1 MPSAILRPRPGRQGS
16 FRCIRR
22 ADEDPGAGGG
32 GVTRPRGPC
41 HPPLLPAACAYLRRS
56 WGAGGGRG
64 GRAVL
69 LLQLLN
75 LLQREEGAAA
85 GGGLLGVAPPPLL
98 EAAGVPAPHV
108 QPQVLL
114 VPRAEV
120 AVLAGEGFGP
130 CRHSR
135 RCPWNH
141 PPPQG
146 TLLRPKDLSSWLT
159 PSTPP
164 PQHRG
169 STLCPCW
176 WAGQKPAR
184 APSALTAFFREPV
197 QGHMTTHLSPD
208 LLPTGS
214 RESS

>member
-1 MPSAILRPRPGRQGS
+1 MPSAILHPRPGRQGS
-16 FRCIRR
+16 FRCILP

-41 HPPLLPAACAYLRRS
+41 PPPLLPAACAYLRRS

-85 GGGLLGVAPPPLL
+85 GGGLLRVAPPPLL

-120 AVLAGEGFGP
+120 AVLAGEGLGP

-135 RCPWNH
+135 RRPWNH

-146 TLLRPKDLSSWLT
+146 TLLW
-159 PSTPP
+159 
-164 PQHRG
+164 PQGPLQLADSQHPAPQRRE
-169 STLCPCW
+169 STLCPCR

-184 APSALTAFFREPV
+184 APSALTAFL
-197 QGHMTTHLSPD
+197 QGTNSRSHDHTPLS
-208 LLPTGS
+208 
-214 RESS
+214 